1 MLGVGKTTPL
11 FKKDKMKIV
20 FLTIVC
26 FLFLIGI
33 LVVISD
39 AIEMQKA
46 IAKKKSELNEPI
58 DDELERERWQKA
70 LNNKY
75 GQYAP
80 IVYKNKK
87 G

>member
-1 MLGVGKTTPL
+1 ME
-11 FKKDKMKIV
+11 IV

-26 FLFLIGI
+26 LLFLIGI

-58 DDELERERWQKA
+58 DDELERERWQNA
-70 LNNKY
+70 LNDKY
-75 GQYAP
+75 GEYAP
-80 IVYKNKK
+80 IVYINKK